1 MAFTHQTR
9 LFEFTS
15 YQRSCDLTP
24 GKHKLFP
31 YGQGDSDYCN
41 IFCGRERNEV
51 HFLLLQEIFDKHDT
65 LKEIIVM
72 SLPESILRPFENRE
86 RG

>member
-1 MAFTHQTR
+1 MT
-9 LFEFTS
+9 

-51 HFLLLQEIFDKHDT
+51 HFLLLQEIFDKHD
-65 LKEIIVM
+65 M
-72 SLPESILRPFENRE
+72 SLPESILRPFENRG

>member
-1 MAFTHQTR
+1 MT
-9 LFEFTS
+9 

-24 GKHKLFP
+24 GKHKLFS

-51 HFLLLQEIFDKHDT
+51 HFLLLQEIFDKHD
-65 LKEIIVM
+65 M

>member
-1 MAFTHQTR
+1 MT
-9 LFEFTS
+9 

-51 HFLLLQEIFDKHDT
+51 HFLLLQEIFDKHD
-65 LKEIIVM
+65 M